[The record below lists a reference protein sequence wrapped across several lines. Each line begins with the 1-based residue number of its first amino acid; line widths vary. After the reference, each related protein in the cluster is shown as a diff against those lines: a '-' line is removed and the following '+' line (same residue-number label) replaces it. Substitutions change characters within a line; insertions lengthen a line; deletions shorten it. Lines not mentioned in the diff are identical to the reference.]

1 MPETRAAAR
10 PASKP
15 MSRAGCAL
23 WVLIWL
29 CVMTV
34 PFLALLLAMRGELTW
49 RRGDFVEDRL
59 WLVNAETGVGKGS
72 ANGIGYSAT
81 RLISGQTGD
90 ISPVCVRTNVYFL
103 LWKGQ
108 SERVTFCECYVPA
121 EGGGYESHGNCP

>member
-1 MPETRAAAR
+1 
-10 PASKP
+10 
-15 MSRAGCAL
+15 MSRAGCAI

-59 WLVNAETGVGKGS
+59 WLVNAESGVGKGS
-72 ANGIGYSAT
+72 ANGIGYSTT
-81 RLISGQTGD
+81 RTISGQTD
-90 ISPVCVRTNVYFL
+90 DVSPVCVRTNVYFL

-108 SERVTFCECYVPA
+108 SERVTFCECYAKRPA
-121 EGGGYESHGNCP
+121 EGGGYESHGSCP